1 MVTAAEQPVIDFHT
15 YPPVGADDWQYAF
28 ATAKVRALETQMLNR
43 ATLLDMANASS
54 FEQAIESL
62 GSTEYALGAGAKDFE
77 QVEQMLKAK
86 RSEIRALFKEL
97 VSDEALVQLLKEK
110 DDFANLRLALRRK
123 LTDKDIGTDYS
134 NEGSIPAEQF
144 QEVFEQEDYHSL
156 PMYMQEA
163 IECAVLAY
171 YQDKNVRQ
179 IDYALDRCQAEY
191 KIGKALE
198 LNNVFLEGL
207 FRIQVDLINIRTM
220 LRLKFTESEER
231 NVFIPGGYIE
241 EQRLKHGLDVGYEAI
256 AALFFATPYY
266 DVVDS
271 GANYL
276 ASNKSFLRLEYNCQE
291 YLNGYLHTTNQITA
305 GPQPV
310 IAYLLLKENEIR
322 TLRLILT
329 AKKNNLDTKL
339 ILDRLGE

>member
-1 MVTAAEQPVIDFHT
+1 
-15 YPPVGADDWQYAF
+15 
-28 ATAKVRALETQMLNR
+28 MLNR
-43 ATLLDMANASS
+43 ATLLDMANAPG
-54 FEQAIESL
+54 FEQAIEPL
-62 GSTEYALGAGAKDFE
+62 GSTEYALGAGVKDFE

-86 RSEIRALFKEL
+86 RSEVRELFKNL
-97 VSDEALVQLLKEK
+97 VSDESLVQLLKEK

-123 LTDKDIGTDYS
+123 LADKGIGTDYS
-134 NEGSIPAEQF
+134 NEGSIAAEQF
-144 QEVFEQEDYHSL
+144 QEVFEQEDYHYL

-171 YQDKNVRQ
+171 YEDKDVRR
-179 IDYALDRCQAEY
+179 IDYVLDMCQAEY

-198 LNNVFLEGL
+198 LNNIFLEGL

-231 NVFIPGGYIE
+231 NVFIPGGYVE
-241 EQRLKHGLDVGYEAI
+241 EERFKHGLDVGYEAI
-256 AALFFATPYY
+256 GSLFFATPYC
-266 DVVDS
+266 DVVES
-271 GANYL
+271 GAAYL
-276 ASNKSFLRLEYNCQE
+276 ASQKSFLRLEYNCQE
-291 YLNGYLHTTNQITA
+291 YLNGYLRTTNQITA

-322 TLRLILT
+322 TLRFILT

>member
-1 MVTAAEQPVIDFHT
+1 MVSAAEKPVINFHT
-15 YPPVGADDWQYAF
+15 YPPVGADDWRYTF
-28 ATAKVRALETQMLNR
+28 ATAKVRTLETQMLNR
-43 ATLLDMANASS
+43 STLLDMANAASYA
-54 FEQAIESL
+54 QAVESL

-86 RSEIRALFKEL
+86 RSEVRELFKNL
-97 VSDEALVQLLKEK
+97 VSDEELVQLLKEK
-110 DDFANLRLALRRK
+110 DDFSNLRLALRRK
-123 LTDKDIGTDYS
+123 LTDKAIGTDYS
-134 NEGSIPAEQF
+134 NEGSIAAEKF
-144 QEVFEQEDYHSL
+144 QEVFEQEDYHYL

-163 IECAVLAY
+163 IECAVLTY
-171 YQDKNVRQ
+171 YEDKDIRR

-191 KIGKALE
+191 KIEKALE
-198 LNNVFLEGL
+198 LNNIFLEGL

-220 LRLKFTESEER
+220 LRLKFAEAEQR
-231 NVFIPGGYIE
+231 DFFIPGGYVE
-241 EQRLKHGLDVGYEAI
+241 EERFKHGLDVGYEATGS
-256 AALFFATPYY
+256 LFFATPYHEI
-266 DVVDS
+266 VES
-271 GANYL
+271 GAAYL
-276 ASNKSFLRLEYNCQE
+276 ADRKSFLKLEYKCQQ
-291 YLNGYLHTTNQITA
+291 YLNGFLHTTTQITA

>member
-1 MVTAAEQPVIDFHT
+1 MVTTIEQPVIDFHT
-15 YPPVGADDWQYAF
+15 YPPVGADDWRYAF
-28 ATAKVRALETQMLNR
+28 ATAQVRALETQMLNR
-43 ATLLDMANASS
+43 ATLLDMTNAPG

-77 QVEQMLKAK
+77 QVENMLKAK
-86 RSEIRALFKEL
+86 RSEIRQLFVNL
-97 VSDEALVQLLKEK
+97 MQDEPLIELLKEK
-110 DDFANLRLALRRK
+110 DDFANLRLALRRE
-123 LTDKDIGTDYS
+123 LTDKPIGVDYS
-134 NEGSIPAEQF
+134 DEGSIPAEQF
-144 QEVFEQEDYHSL
+144 EEVFEQENYSPL

-171 YQDKNVRQ
+171 YQDKDVRQ
-179 IDYALDRCQAEY
+179 IDFALDRCQAKY
-191 KIGKALE
+191 KIEKALE
-198 LNNVFLEGL
+198 LNNMFLEGL
-207 FRIQVDLINIRTM
+207 FRIQIDLINIRTM
-220 LRLKFTESEER
+220 LRLKFAESEER

-241 EQRLKHGLDVGYEAI
+241 QERLKHGLDVGYEAI

-266 DVVDS
+266 DVVES
-271 GANYL
+271 GAAYL
-276 ASNKSFLRLEYNCQE
+276 ASRKSFLRLEHNCQE
-291 YLNGYLHTTNQITA
+291 YLNGYLRTTNQITA